1 VTPPKT
7 AIVSHVLPPSPSGQ
21 AVVLYRLLEGMSPDR
36 YCLISRERY
45 EGEAGAGDAS
55 ARLPGR
61 YHHLELPARAVGPRR
76 ADLLSLRL
84 TAEALAAA
92 AARARRICRIAR
104 DERCGLIVGCTGDLL
119 DLPAA
124 CLAARWARI
133 PFVPWLFDDYVH
145 QWTGPVRRVAR
156 RLEPAIFRRSG
167 GAIAPNEFL
176 RTEYAR
182 RRGVTAALV
191 RNPCPMPDLDA
202 LDRSGTVFGDG
213 GVHIVYTGAVYRAH
227 YDAFRNLLAAMR
239 LVGRQ
244 DARLHIFTAQTGPE
258 LAEAGIGGPEVVR
271 HPHIP
276 QSEVPRV
283 LRSATLLFLPLAFD
297 SPIPEVVRT
306 SAPGKTGEYLAAGRP
321 ILVHAPADSFVSWYF
336 RANGCGA
343 VADRGEP
350 GPLASA
356 VGALLA
362 DGELR
367 ARLSREA
374 RRVAER
380 DFDVG
385 KIRAEFERALAS
397 FAVPGREASCP
408 CAY

>member
-1 VTPPKT
+1 MTFPRT

-21 AVVLYRLLEGMSPDR
+21 AVVLYRLLERVSPDR

-45 EGEAGAGDAS
+45 KDEACAGDAS
-55 ARLPGR
+55 ARLPGP
-61 YHHLELPARAVGPRR
+61 YHRLAPPPRPIGVRR
-76 ADLLSLRL
+76 ADPFSLRL
-84 TAEALAAA
+84 TAAALAGVD
-92 AARARRICRIAR
+92 ARAREIARIAT
-104 DERCGLIVGCTGDLL
+104 DERCRLIVGCTGDLL

-124 CLAARWARI
+124 GLAGRRTGI

-145 QWTGPVRRVAR
+145 QWTGPVRQVAR
-156 RLEPAIFRRSG
+156 RLEPAAFGRAR

-176 RTEYAR
+176 RAEYAR

-202 LDRSGTVFGDG
+202 LDRGGPVFGDG
-213 GVHIVYTGAVYRAH
+213 GIHIVYTGAVYRAH
-227 YDAFRNLLAAMR
+227 YDAFRNLIAALR
-239 LVGRQ
+239 LIGRPG
-244 DARLHIFTAQTGPE
+244 ARLHIFTAQTDAE
-258 LAEAGIGGPEVVR
+258 LAGAGISGPEVVR
-271 HPHIP
+271 HSHIP

-283 LRSATLLFLPLAFD
+283 LRHATLLFLPLAFD
-297 SPIPEVVRT
+297 SPIPEAVRT

-321 ILVHAPADSFVSWYF
+321 ILVHAPGDSFVSWYF
-336 RANGCGA
+336 RTHGCGA

-350 GPLASA
+350 GPLASVVA
-356 VGALLA
+356 ELLA

-367 ARLSREA
+367 SRLSREA

-385 KIRAEFERALAS
+385 KIRAEFERLLAS
-397 FAVPGREASCP
+397 FAAPGEEASRP
-408 CAY
+408 CAS

>member
-1 VTPPKT
+1 MTLPKT

-21 AVVLYRLLEGMSPDR
+21 AVVLHRLLDGMSPDR

-45 EGEAGAGDAS
+45 GDAAGAGDAS

-61 YHHLELPARAVGPRR
+61 YHHLKPPSRPVAARRP
-76 ADLLSLRL
+76 DLFSLRL
-84 TAEALAAA
+84 TADALAGV
-92 AARARRICRIAR
+92 AARARQICRIVR
-104 DERCGLIVGCTGDLL
+104 EERCGLIVGCTGDLL

-124 CLAARWARI
+124 CLAGRWAGI
-133 PFVPWLFDDYVH
+133 PFAPWLFDDYVH
-145 QWTGPVRRVAR
+145 QWTGPMRRVAR
-156 RLEPAIFRRSG
+156 RMEPAVLRRSR

-176 RTEYAR
+176 QAEYAR
-182 RRGVTAALV
+182 RHGAAAVLV

-202 LDRSGTVFGDG
+202 LDRGGAVFGNG
-213 GVHIVYTGAVYRAH
+213 GVHIVYAGAVYRAH
-227 YDAFRNLLAAMR
+227 YDAFRNLVAALR
-239 LVGRQ
+239 LIGRA
-244 DARLHIFTAQTGPE
+244 DARLHIFTAQSEPQ
-258 LAEAGIGGPEVVR
+258 LADAGICGPEVVR
-271 HPHIP
+271 HPHVP
-276 QSEVPRV
+276 QDEVPRV
-283 LRSATLLFLPLAFD
+283 LRGATLLFLPLAFD

-321 ILVHAPADSFVSWYF
+321 ILVHAPADSFLSWYF

-350 GPLASA
+350 ARLASA
-356 VGALLA
+356 IADLLA

-385 KIRAEFERALAS
+385 KIRVEFERALA
-397 FAVPGREASCP
+397 FLAAPGREASCR
-408 CAY
+408 CAS